1 MKRIFFIC
9 TFLCAFFAAQAQWSF
24 GVKAGLNSA
33 KINYPG
39 TIENPSNLTGINL
52 GGVATYQLNKWF
64 DLQAELTYNQLGYL
78 EKDIVLSDA
87 GEPIEDGDMKC
98 RHHYISLPV
107 LVKFFPIKGFNIQFG
122 PQFGYMAGSQTK
134 VNGYDEPINPDYNKS
149 DFSLAFGVGYEFDF
163 GLFIDTRYMLGL
175 TPTIHNMESWE
186 NRAYSLSVGY
196 RFYM

>member
-24 GVKAGLNSA
+24 GAKAGLNSA

-52 GGVATYQLNKWF
+52 GGVATYQLNKRF

-78 EKDIVLSDA
+78 EKDVVRNEV
-87 GEPIEDGDMKC
+87 GEPVANGDMTC
-98 RHHYISLPV
+98 RHHYINLPV
-107 LVKFFPIKGFNIQFG
+107 LVKFFPVRGFNIQFG
-122 PQFGYMAGSQTK
+122 PQFGYMAGSK
-134 VNGYDEPINPDYNKS
+134 IKINGYTEPKKPDYNKF
-149 DFSLAFGVGYEFDF
+149 DFSLAAGIGYEFDF
-163 GLFIDTRYMLGL
+163 GLFLDARYMFGL
-175 TPTIHNMESWE
+175 TSTIRDMESWE
-186 NRAYSLSVGY
+186 NRAYSFSVGY

>member
-98 RHHYISLPV
+98 RHHYIV
-107 LVKFFPIKGFNIQFG
+107 
-122 PQFGYMAGSQTK
+122 
-134 VNGYDEPINPDYNKS
+134 
-149 DFSLAFGVGYEFDF
+149 
-163 GLFIDTRYMLGL
+163 
-175 TPTIHNMESWE
+175 TP
-186 NRAYSLSVGY
+186 
-196 RFYM
+196 